1 MEKKKHG
8 ITIYQPEG
16 AAAEYA
22 KWACNLYNGCT
33 NRCDYC
39 YNRHSQRKNL
49 LGKDDITPKKMWTD
63 DDLYHKFQDELDKWR
78 GYIIE
83 DGGLHF
89 NFVSDPCLP
98 DTWRLN
104 LRCIR
109 YAMLNFVPVRILTK
123 MHNWMEYPDWRALF
137 QVGFFRERRGYIK
150 FGFTLTGMDELE
162 PGASTNAQRID
173 TMRQLHKEGYQTWAS
188 IEPVIDIRKSTDM
201 ILQTLDCCDE
211 YRIGLNSLKKAYTPA
226 DVRKFKEQIDGVM
239 LTDNVPRVVIWKDSV
254 LKFIESMIT
263 NQSM

>member
-8 ITIYQPEG
+8 ITIYQPAG

-39 YNRHSQRKNL
+39 YNRHGQCKNL
-49 LGKDDITPKKMWTD
+49 LGKDEVTPKKGWSE

-98 DTWRLN
+98 GTWKLN

-109 YAMLNFVPVRILTK
+109 YAMQNFVPVRILTK
-123 MHNWMEYPDWRALF
+123 MHNWMEYPDWKGLF
-137 QVGFFRERRGYIK
+137 QVGFFYKRRGYIK

-162 PGASTNAQRID
+162 PGASTNAQRIE
-173 TMRQLHKEGYQTWAS
+173 TMRRLHEEGYQTWAS
-188 IEPVIDIRKSTDM
+188 IEPVIDICKSTDM

-226 DVRKFKEQIDGVM
+226 DVRKFKEQIDGVLNCM
-239 LTDNVPRVVIWKDSV
+239 PVPRVVIWKESV
-254 LKFIESMIT
+254 LKFIE
-263 NQSM
+263 NRN